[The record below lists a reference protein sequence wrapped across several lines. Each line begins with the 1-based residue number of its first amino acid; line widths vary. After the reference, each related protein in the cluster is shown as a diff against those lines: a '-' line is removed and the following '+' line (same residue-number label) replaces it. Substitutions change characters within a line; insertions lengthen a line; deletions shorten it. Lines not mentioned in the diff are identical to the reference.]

1 MDVWSR
7 CFALSVVRFHVG
19 KGELHAHFSIFV
31 SGNFN
36 RGTGLGH
43 QGTMLLTYIYKGG
56 AAFRSII
63 KSLIIDA
70 LGGGMGR
77 RDRKEN

>member
-1 MDVWSR
+1 M
-7 CFALSVVRFHVG
+7 VRLHVS

-31 SGNFN
+31 SGDSWLN

-43 QGTMLLTYIYKGG
+43 QGTMLLTYIYKGS

-70 LGGGMGR
+70 LRGETGKCEG
-77 RDRKEN
+77 KEN

>member
-1 MDVWSR
+1 M
-7 CFALSVVRFHVG
+7 VRFHVG

-31 SGNFN
+31 SGDSWFN

-43 QGTMLLTYIYKGG
+43 QGTMLLTYIYKGS

-70 LGGGMGR
+70 LGGEMGR
-77 RDRKEN
+77 CDRKEN